1 MSQYIFQLNPGLK
14 IIFFNDESNLYVT
27 ENNLR
32 GNFYQRLRNYGLDK
46 LEVKAC
52 RNADVILTVTGEE
65 ESLLYRKGFKNAF
78 TIPYGIDPDH
88 YSFKWE
94 INDVKSI
101 LFVGDYSHYP
111 NRQAVRYLLK
121 NILPDLTDKKIIL
134 RIVGRN
140 TNSLHIQ
147 KNAPVEIYENVDDVR
162 LFYYRSTLLVAPIF
176 TGGGIRT
183 KILEAALC
191 GIPMVISPLA
201 NLGIKLS
208 DDEAFICPTN
218 TKFIEAIN
226 NFFKTNVY
234 DKINRMRISARQKIE
249 NQFSEK
255 VVKAKIRSIFNV
267 VNS

>member
-1 MSQYIFQLNPGLK
+1 
-14 IIFFNDESNLYVT
+14 
-27 ENNLR
+27 
-32 GNFYQRLRNYGLDK
+32 
-46 LEVKAC
+46 
-52 RNADVILTVTGEE
+52 VILTVTGEE

-78 TIPYGIDPDH
+78 TIPYGIDHDH